1 MGIVVSLHFNSKVTK
16 GFKILRCNC
25 NFNEINE
32 RRSSVPSE
40 AYLFENNNIGLV
52 DFKLI
57 GEIISS

>member
-1 MGIVVSLHFNSKVTK
+1 MSAEVQ
-16 GFKILRCNC
+16 
-25 NFNEINE
+25 
-32 RRSSVPSE
+32 SE